1 MSFGD
6 VGISERMQV
15 SKVVRY
21 CLEFEMKKSSDLPR
35 RWLRFEALEPRAMMA
50 GDLVEL
56 HNFIM
61 PEDCDNSGSVSPLD
75 ALMVINSLN
84 QPNSGT
90 AQAARFIDVDAD
102 GRTSPLDALVVIN
115 YLNAKSPD
123 APSMPSSVRTENRI
137 ARIEAALANF
147 TLPPNMDV
155 MAAQEILDTLKAGGR
170 PEVGERLMEGRIL
183 ERSEVQRVE
192 NERSAILVADRI
204 DDDHRDKAI
213 SERIEGFVKRLTEAG
228 VTASVVT
235 TISSEIKAGFDAKQP
250 LTLDQIKS
258 RLTELGVDV
267 SKIFPPPRD
276 QDPRDAVEHEHRGR
290 LEAFAQRL
298 RNAGV
303 TEQVVSTI
311 VIELKASIEAGNP
324 LSLDQIKS
332 RLTELGVDV
341 SKLFPVVRPPVSPP
355 PPTEI
360 TPPIGLVTMILNRFQ
375 VPAATIEIVTKAM
388 TLATEEGKPLTA
400 RQIIDLLRENG
411 VEIPA
416 GLERWL
422 RR

>member
-1 MSFGD
+1 
-6 VGISERMQV
+6 
-15 SKVVRY
+15 
-21 CLEFEMKKSSDLPR
+21 MKKSSDSLR
-35 RWLRFEALEPRAMMA
+35 HWLRFEALEPRAMMA
-50 GDLVEL
+50 GDLMAL

-90 AQAARFIDVDAD
+90 AEATRFIDVDAD

-115 YLNAKSPD
+115 FLNSKSPD
-123 APSMPSSVRTENRI
+123 AQSMPSGVRTENRI

-147 TLPPNMDV
+147 TLPPNMEL
-155 MAAQEILDTLKAGGR
+155 MEAQEILDTLKAGGR
-170 PEVGERLMEGRIL
+170 PEVGERFMDGRIL

-192 NERSAILVADRI
+192 NERSAVLVADRV
-204 DDDHRDKAI
+204 DEDHRDKAI
-213 SERIEGFVKRLTEAG
+213 AERIEGFAKRLTEAG
-228 VTASVVT
+228 ITVSVIT

-267 SKIFPPPRD
+267 SK
-276 QDPRDAVEHEHRGR
+276 
-290 LEAFAQRL
+290 
-298 RNAGV
+298 
-303 TEQVVSTI
+303 
-311 VIELKASIEAGNP
+311 
-324 LSLDQIKS
+324 
-332 RLTELGVDV
+332 
-341 SKLFPVVRPPVSPP
+341 LFPIVRPPVPQPP
-355 PPTEI
+355 RNEI

-388 TLATEEGKPLTA
+388 TLATEAGKSLTA
-400 RQIIDLLRENG
+400 RQILDLLRENG
-411 VEIPA
+411 VQIPA